1 MKNQIVDSIVN
12 AIIAEGNTVNLSGW
26 HTDLWKMPQQ

>member
-1 MKNQIVDSIVN
+1 MKNQIVEQIVD
-12 AIIAEGNTVNLSGW
+12 AIVREGDMVNLSGW